1 MASKAYGIELVDG
14 AFDHVLGLE
23 DTPYARTT
31 AFLELLALNP
41 GIGRVYAPE
50 YDAMLPP
57 IECRRV
63 VVPRTT
69 VELFYY
75 VDESR
80 HSIKV
85 IHACD
90 ARSDPRSKFVG
101 LHVTEPQ
108 ADDAQ
113 RPGASQQ

>member
-1 MASKAYGIELVDG
+1 MTSKAYVVELVDST
-14 AFDHVLGLE
+14 FDYMLDLG
-23 DTPYARTT
+23 DTPYARTA
-31 AFLELLALNP
+31 AFLELLALSP
-41 GIGRVYAPE
+41 EIGRVYAPE

-57 IECRRV
+57 VECRRI
-63 VVPRTT
+63 VVPKTT

-101 LHVTEPQ
+101 LHVTEP
-108 ADDAQ
+108 
-113 RPGASQQ
+113 